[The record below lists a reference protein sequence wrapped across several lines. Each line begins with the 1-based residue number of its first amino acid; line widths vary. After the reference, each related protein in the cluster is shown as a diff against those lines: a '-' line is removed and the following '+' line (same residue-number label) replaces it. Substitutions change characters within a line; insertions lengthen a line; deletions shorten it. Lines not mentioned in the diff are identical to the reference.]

1 MKNFTGIEVRN
12 VQIGDDEYKSFY
24 VDKETILFAYP
35 EADLSDEDK
44 IFFHACEYLENHGKD
59 VVSCDIAKINEIYCL
74 P

>member
-24 VDKETILFAYP
+24 VDKETILFYYP
-35 EADLSDEDK
+35 DADLSDGDK
-44 IFFHACEYLENHGKD
+44 IFFLACEYLENHGKD